1 MSINKS
7 ISFLIV
13 SALLILPGIIAKASD
28 IDVQTTS
35 SRVTVGKDGSI
46 SIIESKSP
54 GVVVIP
60 NHRVPNSVYRHQHW
74 PIRNRTDKYNTW
86 IKKTTQC
93 NGSSYSHQSTQTSA
107 SGTRIG
113 KTNTSTS
120 TTVCR

>member
-28 IDVQTTS
+28 VDVQTTS

-46 SIIESKSP
+46 SIIKSKSP

-74 PIRNRTDKYNTW
+74 PIRNRTSNYNTW
-86 IKKTTQC
+86 IKKITQC
-93 NGSSYSHQSTQTSA
+93 SSSYSHQSTQTSA
-107 SGTRIG
+107 SGRRVG

>member
-13 SALLILPGIIAKASD
+13 SALLILPGIVAKASD

-35 SRVTVGKDGSI
+35 SRVTVGKNGSI
-46 SIIESKSP
+46 SIIKSKSP
-54 GVVVIP
+54 GAVVIP
-60 NHRVPNSVYRHQHW
+60 NQRVPNSVYRHQHW
-74 PIRNRTDKYNTW
+74 PIRNPTSKYNTW

-93 NGSSYSHQSTQTSA
+93 SSSYSHQSTQTSA
-107 SGTRIG
+107 SGRRVG

>member
-74 PIRNRTDKYNTW
+74 PIRNPTSNYNTW
-86 IKKTTQC
+86 IKKTPQC
-93 NGSSYSHQSTQTSA
+93 SSSYSHQSTQTSA
-107 SGTRIG
+107 SGRRVG

>member
-28 IDVQTTS
+28 VDVQTTS

-46 SIIESKSP
+46 SIIKSKSP

-74 PIRNRTDKYNTW
+74 PIRNRTDNYNTW
-86 IKKTTQC
+86 IKKITQC
-93 NGSSYSHQSTQTSA
+93 NGSSYSHQSTQTSTYE
-107 SGTRIG
+107 TRIG

>member
-7 ISFLIV
+7 ISFLVV
-13 SALLILPGIIAKASD
+13 SALLILPGIIAKAGD

-35 SRVTVGKDGSI
+35 SKVTVGEDGSI
-46 SIIESKSP
+46 SIVESKSP

-60 NHRVPNSVYRHQHW
+60 NHRLPDSVYRHQHW
-74 PIRNRTDKYNTW
+74 PIRNRTSNYNTW

-93 NGSSYSHQSTQTSA
+93 SSSYSHQSTQTSA
-107 SGTRIG
+107 SGRRVG